1 MLGVVF
7 YVYVQSQQRYT
18 TRTLSRDSVGVHRL
32 NEGGKEKTVALK
44 VMLRF
49 SSGGLGRNR
58 TTDTRIFN
66 PLLYQLSY
74 QAKTKIIAR
83 SF

>member
-18 TRTLSRDSVGVHRL
+18 TRTLSRHSVGVHRL
-32 NEGGKEKTVALK
+32 NVTTKRKTVALK

-66 PLLYQLSY
+66 ANHKLKS
-74 QAKTKIIAR
+74 TVF
-83 SF
+83 ST